1 MPPAAVLAA
10 RAVVF
15 FVPEESP
22 LKMGNMQAFKRLRIG
37 AYRLAGWQLV
47 VTSLAAAAAGL
58 VGGRSWLISA
68 FAGGCIGVVA
78 GLYQALRMFRMDASQ
93 QPKRYMSAVYVSEA
107 IKVTLTV
114 ALFIVAIKI
123 LRIEIVPTMVGYTAT
138 FFVYWISLRTGI
150 SGTGFTDSPNCTS
163 N

>member
-1 MPPAAVLAA
+1 M
-10 RAVVF
+10 
-15 FVPEESP
+15 ESL
-22 LKMGNMQAFKRLRIG
+22 LKMGNTQAFRRLRIG

-58 VGGRSWLISA
+58 VGGRGWLISA

-93 QPKRYMSAVYVSEA
+93 QPERYMSAVYVSEA

-114 ALFIVAIKI
+114 ALFIAAIKI

-150 SGTGFTDSPNCTS
+150 PGTGIKDSPNRTS

>member
-1 MPPAAVLAA
+1 MPPAAAA
-10 RAVVF
+10 AVVF
-15 FVPEESP
+15 FVPMESL
-22 LKMGNMQAFKRLRIG
+22 LKMGNTQAFKRLRIR

-58 VGGRSWLISA
+58 VGGRCWLISA

-78 GLYQALRMFRMDASQ
+78 GFYQAMRMFCMDSSQ
-93 QPKRYMSAVYVSEA
+93 QPERYMGAVYVSEA
-107 IKVTLTV
+107 IKVSLTV

-123 LRIEIVPTMVGYTAT
+123 LEIEMVPTMVGYTVT
-138 FFVYWISLRTGI
+138 FFVYWVSLRTDILGAEI
-150 SGTGFTDSPNCTS
+150 TDSPNYTS